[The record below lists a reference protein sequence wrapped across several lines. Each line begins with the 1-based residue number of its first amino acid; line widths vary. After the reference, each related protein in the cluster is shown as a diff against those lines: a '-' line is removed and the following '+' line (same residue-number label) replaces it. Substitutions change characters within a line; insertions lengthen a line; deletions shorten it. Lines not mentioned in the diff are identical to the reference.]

1 MISAFLLHF
10 PTWEPSRQALWLRS
24 LWDFFAAAHIGVG
37 ITGQEGMQAMLN
49 SDYAISQFCY
59 LQRLLLVH
67 GRWSYNRM
75 CKFLSYFFY
84 KNFAFT
90 LMHFWYAFFSGFS
103 AQVGDLVTFPTLV
116 SWVFSTHP
124 HFSHLRPLFFSRDQ
138 CMTYCHPS
146 IKLLTWGHLGC
157 SFS

>member
-10 PTWEPSRQALWLRS
+10 PGREPRRQALWLRS
-24 LWDFFAAAHIGVG
+24 FWGFFAAAHIGVG
-37 ITGQEGMQAMLN
+37 INGQEGMQAMLN
-49 SDYAISQFCY
+49 SDYAFSQFRY

-90 LMHFWYAFFSGFS
+90 LVHFWYAFYSGFS
-103 AQVGDLVTFPTLV
+103 AQVGSQVAFPTLIN
-116 SWVFSTHP
+116 WVFSNRSPTSTSSDP
-124 HFSHLRPLFFSRDQ
+124 FSPLET
-138 CMTYCHPS
+138 CV
-146 IKLLTWGHLGC
+146 
-157 SFS
+157 

>member
-10 PTWEPSRQALWLRS
+10 PGREPRRQALWLRS
-24 LWDFFAAAHIGVG
+24 SWGFFAAAHIGVG
-37 ITGQEGMQAMLN
+37 INGQEGMQAMLN
-49 SDYAISQFCY
+49 SDYAFSQFRY

-90 LMHFWYAFFSGFS
+90 LVHFWYAFYSGFS
-103 AQVGDLVTFPTLV
+103 AQVGSQVAFPTLV
-116 SWVFSTHP
+116 NWVFSNHP
-124 HFSHLRPLFFSRDQ
+124 PNFNQFRPLFSSRDV
-138 CMTYCHPS
+138 CMTCCHLS
-146 IKLLTWGHLGC
+146 IKLLTHDDPI
-157 SFS
+157 S